1 MHEDGEDRRQPIATI
16 FSCLERPRQTPI
28 NRRSDSPITDPELSS
43 PAQVISLASAIMSTA
58 DLPAA
63 PASLATT
70 SEAKKK
76 KKSRSEKR
84 AAAAKAN
91 PHERIKTVVRRLPP
105 NLPEEIFWQSV
116 QKWVSDETV
125 VWKSYMQGKLRKK

>member
-1 MHEDGEDRRQPIATI
+1 MSA
-16 FSCLERPRQTPI
+16 
-28 NRRSDSPITDPELSS
+28 TDP
-43 PAQVISLASAIMSTA
+43 
-58 DLPAA
+58 PAA
-63 PASLATT
+63 PTPATLT

-91 PHERIKTVVRRLPP
+91 PHERTKTVVRRLPP
-105 NLPEEIFWQSV
+105 NLPEEIFWASV

-125 VWKSYMQGKLRKK
+125 VWKSFVQGKLRKK

>member
-1 MHEDGEDRRQPIATI
+1 MEDNSTRGFFQALRVRSANAAQLPTRIPDHRHRAYRRP
-16 FSCLERPRQTPI
+16 
-28 NRRSDSPITDPELSS
+28 SS
-43 PAQVISLASAIMSTA
+43 ISTFAIMSSV
-58 DLPAA
+58 DSPAA
-63 PASLATT
+63 PIPAAPL

-91 PHERIKTVVRRLPP
+91 PHERTKTVVRRLPP

-125 VWKSYMQGKLRKK
+125 VWKSFVQGKLRKK